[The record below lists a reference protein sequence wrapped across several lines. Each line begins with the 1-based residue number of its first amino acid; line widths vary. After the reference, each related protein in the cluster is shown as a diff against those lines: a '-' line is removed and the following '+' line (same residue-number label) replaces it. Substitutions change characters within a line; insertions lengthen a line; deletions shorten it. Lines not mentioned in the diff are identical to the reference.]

1 MPSRKT
7 VLNWSDCA
15 NFAPKE
21 TVTPSPRL
29 DLPAI
34 GYSLFARAHGYAPSG
49 KLARLSEHTLD
60 QRLGQ
65 KKSRHAAAQEVN
77 REASNR
83 VAGHSHPEDWMA
95 ENLVQSS

>member
-34 GYSLFARAHGYAPSG
+34 GYTPLLQCPRHTRHAVSSPAGAP
-49 KLARLSEHTLD
+49 RLD
-60 QRLGQ
+60 RRMGQ
-65 KKSRHAAAQEVN
+65 KRAAMRRLRKLTGRRQTEWTCH
-77 REASNR
+77 SN
-83 VAGHSHPEDWMA
+83 PEDWMA
-95 ENLVQSS
+95 QNLAQTS